1 MIGIIIILYTLYMMY
16 LSYISSAQLYI
27 EAAVVGHSGEA
38 GHLTSAAPWC

>member
-16 LSYISSAQLYI
+16 LSYISAQLYI

-38 GHLTSAAPWC
+38 GHLTSAASWC